1 MMESV
6 LNPVQLIY
14 INLIMDILGALA
26 LASTRPTTDIAQE
39 RAGQGNIMTPF
50 MYRQIFG
57 CMLGMIAIMMVVMY
71 GSSAIFDLS
80 YKNSDPALEGE
91 KRLHFTLVWNTFI
104 FLNVFNLINCR
115 DVSPTKMHGFGGLI
129 RNKLT
134 LFIIL
139 IIIAVQITACFTFL
153 GFPIFKASLVLDDTR
168 DPEKEGEEGEPYND
182 AGRHFAISVVCGAS
196 ILLVNALLKL
206 IPSRWISKMPQ
217 LDESKSIGGNT
228 RIMAAYDKQAKSK
241 AFSGKKTGAAEQVPE
256 EDPEGDYQEDQEDPY
271 SNNPYSNDE
280 GYEKA

>member
-1 MMESV
+1 
-6 LNPVQLIY
+6 
-14 INLIMDILGALA
+14 
-26 LASTRPTTDIAQE
+26 
-39 RAGQGNIMTPF
+39 
-50 MYRQIFG
+50 MYRQILG

-71 GSSAIFDLS
+71 GSDAIFKLDYS
-80 YKNSDPALEGE
+80 NSDPALEGS

-153 GFPIFKASLVLDDTR
+153 GFPIFKASLVLDD
-168 DPEKEGEEGEPYND
+168 GYAD

-196 ILLVNALLKL
+196 ILLTNALLKL

-271 SNNPYSNDE
+271 SNNPYSNNDE